1 MYLRHL
7 SSLQFLTYAAFLGV
21 VIAAIF
27 RFVPGKPAPARTEP
41 YTEEELGAHD
51 RKLGKYFAAGGAF
64 LALGSLHMV
73 VKNLPWTAEWLARGG
88 YAGHLVRDLSNTHV
102 MIVGGG
108 TLIATGLVW
117 HALPRIVGRPLAS
130 EGLAHAA
137 FWFTA
142 AGLAVFYVALIA
154 NGIAMTRL
162 VQHGWAYE
170 AAKAHMGKWYKV
182 PTGVGA
188 GVMGLGYW
196 CFSANVVLTVFQAR
210 LVRIAKPTGHLWKFV
225 VTGALALTVGTVQG
239 VIQVQPAKADW
250 LYRAGHA
257 GEWIDPISHAHI
269 NLVTGLT
276 MLVAA
281 ALFFFAPRYGG
292 TAPSRRVADRVFG
305 LLLVASLAFYGTCL
319 YLGFHEGSLV
329 VGHGLTP
336 EQAEEAT
343 PLHPWLLMGSGIAM
357 LAAFWLLLG
366 TIVRAYR
373 GARMPVRGFVL
384 AGCAALAVG
393 TLQGPIQAYPA
404 VNELLDRG
412 GDAGDVIVN
421 LHAQLNML
429 GGLMMMLV
437 GLALGL
443 LGAPSRRLA
452 RVATPVGIG
461 CYYVAGVALAAV
473 EAHRVEHGQS
483 FAAAVAGLEPWSALL
498 LVPASFAV
506 LAGFG
511 SYALAAWRLTSAERI
526 EGRREI
532 RAMPGQFTG
541 TIPMHVRRRS
551 PASVAAYELPLGIM
565 GFPGLGWLFAG
576 FPVTA
581 SLLLT
586 GGPALAWA
594 VIPMGFSPFGGGP
607 FRSVGWKIEL
617 VWLPV
622 TTLLSAALLYR
633 AHARRRAALEGRPPR
648 GRRSRSSYRTR
659 VSVAVGA
666 IVLLLVSIP
675 FVPAVAGIGE
685 GSVRYSY
692 QPRLTREITGQF
704 LSTPSGIVK
713 LFAWRDP
720 QSAYPSD
727 ALRVRAGDV
736 RTLVVRAA
744 AVDAAPA
751 YQLYDLSHGGSV
763 PLVVGTASPTSL
775 ALRPAQELAPGRYV
789 FTATHEGMFG
799 GRDFA
804 YMTVVRPGEPATA
817 IRSDTD
823 GTAPAVVDS
832 LIPVA
837 AALVAAL
844 FCLLLLRS
852 LARRFAGQK
861 ALWAIGF
868 ALFAAASVSEAL
880 ATRTGWTP
888 GLFRA
893 YYTTGGVLTVAYL
906 GAGSAWLLLPRRARD
921 VLLGGLVVAT
931 VAAVAAVALAPVDAG
946 LLATTP
952 SGRPPLNHA
961 LGGHAFLWAIAL
973 NSAGT
978 IFLIGGSLWSI
989 AHRQRVRANV
999 WIGGGALVVAMATGL
1014 SRAGDYSFVY
1024 LGELLGIAIMFAGFQ
1039 LVGAKP
1045 RPAARRKPAPTPV
1058 LAP

>member
-117 HALPRIVGRPLAS
+117 YALPRIVGRPLAS
-130 EGLAHAA
+130 DGLAQAA

-142 AGLAVFYVALIA
+142 AGLAVFYVALVA

-182 PTGVGA
+182 PTGIGA

-196 CFSANVVLTVFQAR
+196 CFAASVVLTVFQAR
-210 LVRIAKPTGHLWKFV
+210 LVRVAKPAGHLWKFV

-292 TAPSRRVADRVFG
+292 TAPSRRVANRVFG

-336 EQAEEAT
+336 AQAEEAT

-373 GARMPVRGFVL
+373 GAQMPVRGFVL

-393 TLQGPIQAYPA
+393 TLQGPIQAFPA

-452 RVATPVGIG
+452 RIATPVGVG
-461 CYYVAGVALAAV
+461 CYYAAGIALAAV

-483 FAAAVAGLEPWSALL
+483 FAAAVSGLEPWSALL
-498 LVPASFAV
+498 LVPASLAV

-511 SYALAAWRLTSAERI
+511 SYALAAWRLTRPERV

-532 RAMPGQFTG
+532 QAMPGRFTG

-576 FPVTA
+576 FPITA

-594 VIPMGFSPFGGGP
+594 VIPAGFSPFGGGP
-607 FRSVGWKIEL
+607 FRGLGWKMEL
-617 VWLPV
+617 VWLPAS
-622 TTLLSAALLYR
+622 TLLSAGLLYR

-648 GRRSRSSYRTR
+648 GRRSRASYRTR

-685 GSVRYSY
+685 GSVRYSC
-692 QPRLTREITGQF
+692 QPGLTREITGQF
-704 LSTPSGIVK
+704 LSTPRCVVK

-720 QSAYPSD
+720 QGAYPSD

-751 YQLYDLSHGGSV
+751 YQLYDLSRGGSV
-763 PLVVGTASPTSL
+763 PLSVRTASPTSL
-775 ALRPAQELAPGRYV
+775 ALRPARQLSPGRYV

-804 YMTVVRPGEPATA
+804 YMTVVRPGAPTTV
-817 IRSDTD
+817 IRSDTG
-823 GTAPAVVDS
+823 GTTPAVVDS
-832 LIPVA
+832 LLPVA

-868 ALFAAASVSEAL
+868 GLFAAASASEAL
-880 ATRTGWTP
+880 ATRSGWTP

-921 VLLGGLVVAT
+921 LMLGGLVVAT
-931 VAAVAAVALAPVDAG
+931 LAAVAAVALAPVDAG
-946 LLATTP
+946 LLAATP
-952 SGRPPLNHA
+952 AGRPPLNHA

-978 IFLIGGSLWSI
+978 LFLVGGSLWSI
-989 AHRQRVRANV
+989 ARRQRVRANV

-1039 LVGAKP
+1039 LAGAKP
-1045 RPAARRKPAPTPV
+1045 RPAPHREPAPTPV